1 MKKFLS
7 LLLALVLSLPL
18 AVPALAAEPDQAE
31 EAAWSLY
38 HMGLFLG
45 TGSDVQGFPQFSLDR
60 SPTRAQGV
68 TMLVRLIGK
77 EAEAQETPWTA
88 PFQDVPDWAKP
99 YVGYAYANGLTNG
112 RSEIR
117 FDPDTPIS
125 ASEYLTFVLRALG
138 YDSQTDFAW
147 DSAWTLSDRLGF
159 TDGSYNAGTR
169 SFTRGDVAVISA
181 AALDAKEK
189 GSDRTLRESLA
200 ALGIRDNTIRCL
212 WLEEV
217 QTCQPGVLYLSFAPV
232 EESPET
238 YTRFQ
243 VNSVTANGVACGISA
258 YATPGDVTAFCQT
271 LAKTEGI
278 RLELPGAFALVR
290 LAYDEEVVKAAATE
304 TVTVG
309 GYQYPVISF
318 KFNCTGFLA
327 DGTQV
332 EELFI
337 LDYYINGYEG
347 SLP

>member
-1 MKKFLS
+1 MDK
-7 LLLALVLSLPL
+7 
-18 AVPALAAEPDQAE
+18 
-31 EAAWSLY
+31 
-38 HMGLFLG
+38 
-45 TGSDVQGFPQFSLDR
+45 GSAG
-60 SPTRAQGV
+60 
-68 TMLVRLIGK
+68 
-77 EAEAQETPWTA
+77 E
-88 PFQDVPDWAKP
+88 DVPLCAQQLGQQGHAP
-99 YVGYAYANGLTNG
+99 AVGGEG
-112 RSEIR
+112 
-117 FDPDTPIS
+117 
-125 ASEYLTFVLRALG
+125 V
-138 YDSQTDFAW
+138 
-147 DSAWTLSDRLGF
+147 
-159 TDGSYNAGTR
+159 
-169 SFTRGDVAVISA
+169 A
-181 AALDAKEK
+181 AAGGHGLAQP
-189 GSDRTLRESLA
+189 A
-200 ALGIRDNTIRCL
+200 ALGIRDNTTRCL

-327 DGTQV
+327 DEFRDETEANQIIRFKKLK
-332 EELFI
+332 ELRQGIVLFRTDVRAKAHSALVHTVRDNLI
-337 LDYYINGYEG
+337 ESFESAIANKQNIASINLY
-347 SLP
+347 

>member
-1 MKKFLS
+1 M
-7 LLLALVLSLPL
+7 
-18 AVPALAAEPDQAE
+18 
-31 EAAWSLY
+31 
-38 HMGLFLG
+38 
-45 TGSDVQGFPQFSLDR
+45 
-60 SPTRAQGV
+60 
-68 TMLVRLIGK
+68 
-77 EAEAQETPWTA
+77 
-88 PFQDVPDWAKP
+88 
-99 YVGYAYANGLTNG
+99 
-112 RSEIR
+112 
-117 FDPDTPIS
+117 
-125 ASEYLTFVLRALG
+125 
-138 YDSQTDFAW
+138 
-147 DSAWTLSDRLGF
+147 
-159 TDGSYNAGTR
+159 
-169 SFTRGDVAVISA
+169 ISA

-200 ALGIRDNTIRCL
+200 ALGIRDNTTRCL